1 MAPRRRILAR
11 IAGLL
16 SLPVPGGHAGQC
28 RCPLC
33 SHGER
38 QARAAVGMPVRHPER
53 ITRELPAPQEEW
65 LAAVADDLWPD
76 DEYGDI
82 ITELRRQEGQP

>member
-1 MAPRRRILAR
+1 MAPRRKILAR

-16 SLPVPGGHAGQC
+16 CLPVPGGHAGQC

-38 QARAAVGMPVRHPER
+38 QARAALGMPDRHPER
-53 ITRELPAPQEEW
+53 ITRELAPPLEEW
-65 LAAVADDLWPD
+65 LASVAAGLWPD
-76 DEYGDI
+76 DEYADI
-82 ITELRRQEGQP
+82 IPELRRQEGQP

>member
-1 MAPRRRILAR
+1 MARKRNIVAR

-33 SHGER
+33 NHGER
-38 QARAAVGMPVRHPER
+38 QARAAIGMPARHPER
-53 ITRELPAPQEEW
+53 ITRELASPLEEW
-65 LAAVADDLWPD
+65 LACVAASLWPD
-76 DEYGDI
+76 DEYDDI